1 MPYFSK
7 KLSAEKGKLRYV
19 ALVTLLV
26 ACFATYI
33 FGVLTDALGFDLNV
47 WVQLQA
53 GIWMWTAMAVLAML
67 PGSLKESMARVCFLA
82 GLFGFF
88 IPMTIYVVA
97 MSKSDSPN
105 VMGSVSFWFILYSVL
120 GAIIGI
126 GGIVGYLRL
135 RKTDD
140 STGALD
146 QASPPPNEDRRG
158 RTNASSVV
166 AMLALL
172 KKPAIELSRLLIVAL
187 ATYVIAYITTYL
199 FRASVESFGGDVS
212 VQVARHARMWMWAVM
227 VVLGMLPGSLRETAG
242 RVWFLV
248 GLFGL
253 LLPLPTYVWALAL
266 EEPADTLAPEW
277 WCVAVFS
284 VVGAVFAFGGIG
296 GYIHFAKPGLLSRWF
311 DPVLR
316 VSKPAPPR
324 KRPPTDGD
332 ST

>member
-33 FGVLTDALGFDLNV
+33 FGVLTDTLGFDLNV

-53 GIWMWTAMAVLAML
+53 GIWMWTAMVVLAML
-67 PGSLKESMARVCFLA
+67 PGSLKESMGRVCFLA
-82 GLFGFF
+82 GLFGLF
-88 IPMTIYVVA
+88 IPMTVYVVA

-105 VMGSVSFWFILYSVL
+105 VMGSVWFWFILYSVL

-140 STGALD
+140 STSALD
-146 QASPPPNEDRRG
+146 KASRPLNEDRRG
-158 RTNASSVV
+158 RTNAGGGV
-166 AMLALL
+166 AMLAPL
-172 KKPAIELSRLLIVAL
+172 KKPAIELSRLLIVAIM
-187 ATYVIAYITTYL
+187 TGPITLITMYL
-199 FRASVESFGGDVS
+199 FSASVESFGGDVS
-212 VQVARHARMWMWAVM
+212 DQFLIPAIIWMWVVM
-227 VVLGMLPGSLRETAG
+227 VVMGMLPGSLRETMG

-284 VVGAVFAFGGIG
+284 VVGLVFAFGGIG

-311 DPVLR
+311 APVLR

-324 KRPPTDGD
+324 NPPPTDGD